1 MKTNQV
7 PARMAAAVVMA
18 ALAVMLAGCHR
29 KPQEAGID
37 QPADFQREGHVV
49 VVPEK
54 SPLRSRLALETARS
68 EPVRRTLTAPA
79 SIEPDPQRIVRMYPP
94 VAGRVAR
101 LHVQLGSIVTKGQ
114 VLATLHSPD
123 FTQAQGD
130 FVKARSALQVARR
143 QLERQKDLLEHK
155 IAAAR
160 DVEQA
165 QSDFEAAQST
175 LDSAS
180 ARLRA
185 YGLDPAKEP
194 LGQPLQLVAPMAGR
208 VVEMVAALGEFRNDN
223 TSSLMTIADLSTVW
237 ITANAQEKDLRFIVK
252 GQEARATLPAY
263 PGETFTGKVEAIGDV
278 LDPDTRVVKVRIVVA
293 NPDGRLKPG
302 MYATVEIVD
311 FPDTV
316 VTVPTTAIVQVGGT
330 TIVYEQTQPWRFEP
344 REVTLGSQQGGR
356 TIILKGLAGGTTILA
371 KEGVLFQE

>member
-1 MKTNQV
+1 MV
-7 PARMAAAVVMA
+7 AVMA
-18 ALAVMLAGCHR
+18 VLAVMLAGCRR
-29 KPQEAGID
+29 KPQQSEAD
-37 QPADFQREGHVV
+37 SPADFQREGHVV
-49 VVPEK
+49 IVPEK
-54 SPLRSRLALETARS
+54 SPLRSRLALETAKC

-79 SIEPDPQRIVRMYPP
+79 SIEPDPQRIVRVYPP

-114 VLATLHSPD
+114 MLATLHSPD

-130 FVKARSALQVARR
+130 YLKARSALQVARR
-143 QLERQKDLLEHK
+143 QLERQKDLLDHK

-165 QSDFEAAQST
+165 QSDFESAQST
-175 LDSAS
+175 LDSAM

-208 VVEMVAALGEFRNDN
+208 VVEMIAALGEFRNDN
-223 TSSLMTIADLSTVW
+223 TSSLMTIADLSSVW
-237 ITANAQEKDLRFIVK
+237 ITASAQEKDLRFIVK
-252 GQEARATLPAY
+252 GQEARAVLPAY

-278 LDPDTRVVKVRIVVA
+278 LDPDTRVVKVRIVIS

-302 MYATVEIVD
+302 MYATVDIVD

-316 VTVPTTAIVQVGGT
+316 VTVPTTAVVQAGGT
-330 TIVYEQTQPWRFEP
+330 TVVYEQTQPWRFEP

-356 TIILKGLAGGTTILA
+356 TIIQKGLAGGANILA
-371 KEGVLFQE
+371 KEGVLFQQ

>member
-1 MKTNQV
+1 MKTNLI
-7 PARMAAAVVMA
+7 PMRMVMTVAMA

-29 KPQEAGID
+29 KPRQAEAD
-37 QPADFQREGHVV
+37 PPADFQREGHVII
-49 VVPEK
+49 VPAN
-54 SPLRSRLALETARS
+54 SSLRSRLVLDTAQS

-123 FTQAQGD
+123 FTQAQSD

-143 QLERQKDLLEHK
+143 QLERQKDLLDHK

-165 QSDFEAAQST
+165 QSDFESAQTT
-175 LDSAS
+175 LDSAT

-185 YGLDPAKEP
+185 YGLDPAREP
-194 LGQPLQLVAPMAGR
+194 LGQPLQLVAPMTGR

-223 TSSLMTIADLSTVW
+223 TSSLMTIADLSSVW
-237 ITANAQEKDLRFIVK
+237 ITASAQEKDLRFIVK
-252 GQEARATLPAY
+252 GQEARAALPAY

-278 LDPDTRVVKVRIVVA
+278 LDPDTRVVKVRIVVS
-293 NPDGRLKPG
+293 NLDGRLKPG

-330 TIVYEQTQPWRFEP
+330 TLVYEQTQPWRFEP
-344 REVTLGSQQGGR
+344 REVTLGSQHGDR
-356 TIILKGLAGGTTILA
+356 TIIQKGLAGGASVLA

>member
-1 MKTNQV
+1 MV
-7 PARMAAAVVMA
+7 AAAVMTVF
-18 ALAVMLAGCHR
+18 AVALAGCHR
-29 KPQEAGID
+29 KSQAAESDPPAG
-37 QPADFQREGHVV
+37 FQREGSVV

-54 SPLRSRLALETARS
+54 SPLRSRLVLGAAKS

-79 SIEPDPQRIVRMYPP
+79 SIEPDPQRIVRVYPP
-94 VAGRVAR
+94 VAGRVVR

-114 VLATLHSPD
+114 ALATLHSPD
-123 FTQAQGD
+123 FTEAQSEYI
-130 FVKARSALQVARR
+130 KARSALQVARR
-143 QLERQKDLLEHK
+143 QLERQKDLLSHK

-165 QSDFEAAQST
+165 QSDFESAQST
-175 LDSAS
+175 LDSAT

-208 VVEMVAALGEFRNDN
+208 VVEMVAALGEFRSDN

-237 ITANAQEKDLRFIVK
+237 ITASAQEKDLRFIVK

-263 PGETFTGKVEAIGDV
+263 PGETFTGKVETIGDV
-278 LDPDTRVVKVRIVVA
+278 LDPETRVVKVRIVVS
-293 NPDGRLKPG
+293 NPAGRLKPG
-302 MYATVEIVD
+302 MFATVEIVD

-316 VTVPTTAIVQVGGT
+316 VTVLTTAIVQAGGT
-330 TIVYEQTQPWRFEP
+330 TVVYEQTQPWRFEP
-344 REVTLGSQQGGR
+344 REVALGSQHGDR
-356 TIILKGLAGGTTILA
+356 TVILKGLAGGETILA
-371 KEGVLFQE
+371 KEGVLLQQ

>member
-1 MKTNQV
+1 
-7 PARMAAAVVMA
+7 MATVMA
-18 ALAVMLAGCHR
+18 AFTFTLTACHH
-29 KPQEAGID
+29 KSQSGENDP
-37 QPADFQREGHVV
+37 PADYQREGHVV
-49 VVPEK
+49 LVPEK
-54 SPLRSRLALETARS
+54 SPLRARLVLDTARN

-79 SIEPDPQRIVRMYPP
+79 TIEPDPQRIVRVYPP

-130 FVKARSALQVARR
+130 YIKARSALQVARR

-155 IAAAR
+155 VAAVR

-165 QSDFEAAQST
+165 QSDFESAQST
-175 LDSAS
+175 LDSAA

-208 VVEMVAALGEFRNDN
+208 VVDMVAALGEFRNDN

-252 GQEARATLPAY
+252 GQEARATLPSY

-302 MYATVEIVD
+302 MYATVDIVD
-311 FPDTV
+311 FPDTQ
-316 VTVPTTAIVQVGGT
+316 VTVPTTAVVQVGGT
-330 TIVYEQTQPWRFEP
+330 TVVYEQTQPWRFEP

-356 TIILKGLAGGTTILA
+356 TIILKGLTGGVRILA

>member
-1 MKTNQV
+1 
-7 PARMAAAVVMA
+7 MATVTAMT
-18 ALAVMLAGCHR
+18 ALAVILAGCHH
-29 KPQEAGID
+29 KSQQAESD
-37 QPADFQREGHVV
+37 QPPDFLREGHIV

-54 SPLRSRLALETARS
+54 SPLRSRLVLDTARS
-68 EPVRRTLTAPA
+68 EPVRRLLTAPA
-79 SIEPDPQRIVRMYPP
+79 NIEPDPQRIVRMYPP

-101 LHVQLGSIVTKGQ
+101 LHVQLGSIVAKGQ

-130 FVKARSALQVARR
+130 YTKARSALQVARR

-165 QSDFEAAQST
+165 QSDFEGAQST
-175 LDSAS
+175 LDSAA

-185 YGLDPAKEP
+185 YGLDPTKEP

-252 GQEARATLPAY
+252 GQEAKATLPAY
-263 PGETFTGKVEAIGDV
+263 PGQTFTGKVEAIGDV
-278 LDPDTRVVKVRIVVA
+278 LDPDTRVVKVRVVVA

-302 MYATVEIVD
+302 MYASVDIVD

-316 VTVPTTAIVQVGGT
+316 ITVPTTAIVQVGGT
-330 TIVYEQTQPWRFEP
+330 TVVYEQTQPWRFEP
-344 REVTLGSQQGGR
+344 REVTLGSQHGSR
-356 TIILKGLAGGTTILA
+356 TTIHTGLTA
-371 KEGVLFQE
+371 GATILGKEGVLFQE

>member
-1 MKTNQV
+1 M
-7 PARMAAAVVMA
+7 AMAAVMT
-18 ALAVMLAGCHR
+18 ALAVTLAGCHR
-29 KPQEAGID
+29 KSQQGESD

-49 VVPEK
+49 IVPEK
-54 SPLRSRLALETARS
+54 SPLRSRLVLDTARN

-130 FVKARSALQVARR
+130 YVKARSALQVARR

-155 IAAAR
+155 IAAGR

-165 QSDFEAAQST
+165 QSDFESAQST

-185 YGLDPAKEP
+185 YGLDPTKEP

-278 LDPDTRVVKVRIVVA
+278 LDPDTRVVKVRIVLS
-293 NPDGRLKPG
+293 NPAGRLKPG

-311 FPDTV
+311 FPDAV
-316 VTVPTTAIVQVGGT
+316 ITVPTTAVVQVGGAT
-330 TIVYEQTQPWRFEP
+330 VVYEQTQPWRFEP
-344 REVTLGSQQGGR
+344 REVTLGTQQGSR
-356 TIILKGLAGGTTILA
+356 TIIEKGLSGGVTILA
-371 KEGVLFQE
+371 KEGVVFQE